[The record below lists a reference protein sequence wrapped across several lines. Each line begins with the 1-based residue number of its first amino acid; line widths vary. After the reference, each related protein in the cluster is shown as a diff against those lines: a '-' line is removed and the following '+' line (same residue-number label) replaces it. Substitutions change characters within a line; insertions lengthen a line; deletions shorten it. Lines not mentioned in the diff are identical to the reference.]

1 MSPRYVGLFEILER
15 IRTLTYRLALSSRL
29 AQVHDVF
36 YVSMLRKY
44 EPDPTHVLNFEELD
58 VDDKVSYAER
68 VVQIMDRKEQVLR
81 TKTIPLVK
89 EV

>member
-1 MSPRYVGLFEILER
+1 M
-15 IRTLTYRLALSSRL
+15 
-29 AQVHDVF
+29 HDVF